1 MPNSM
6 IEKDAREG
14 KGSKKSLEKDW
25 DKAKEDSKEST
36 GKDDDWALTNYIYQ
50 KRKKAHSSV
59 VVCGSTHFRGSK
71 WLVNNLKIRL
81 T

>member
-14 KGSKKSLEKDW
+14 EGSKKSLEKDW
-25 DKAKEDSKEST
+25 DEAKKDSEKST
-36 GKDDDWALTNYIYQ
+36 GKDDSWALTNYIYQ

-59 VVCGSTHFRGSK
+59 VESAVPRILEDQGG
-71 WLVNNLKIRL
+71 
-81 T
+81 